1 MGFSQG
7 NHQKF
12 DVPLLP
18 LRDVVV
24 FPGTVMP
31 LFVGRSRSVAA
42 LDAAMK
48 QGKQIV
54 LLTQKT
60 SVENQDPTADDLY
73 DVGTL
78 ATILQMLRLPDDTI
92 KVLVEGQ
99 VRCRINQVQDNGEC
113 FVADIERIEDQPED
127 AACRINQV
135 QDNGE
140 CFVADIE
147 RIEDK
152 PEDAATV
159 QVLFNQVQTQ
169 FEAFAKMNR
178 KIPNEVVLSVK
189 EIKDANQLVDVV
201 AAHINLKLAQKQEVL
216 ALSGVQTRLEHL
228 LTVIEGEID
237 LNEVEGRIRKRV
249 KTQMERNQREYYL
262 NEQIK
267 AIQKEL
273 GNLDDS
279 GKDEFERFAER
290 IVESGMPEA
299 ATKQATAE
307 LKKLKSMPPMSA
319 EASVVRN
326 YLDWLL
332 DIPWKKR
339 TRVHRDLVK
348 AQELLNARHYGL
360 DKVKERILEYLAV
373 QSRVKHL
380 RGPILCLVGPPGVG
394 KTSLAQSIAE
404 ATHREYVRFS
414 LGGVRDEAEIRGH
427 RRTYLGAMPGKI
439 IQKLSKVKVKNPL
452 FLLDEIDKMARDVR
466 GDPASALLEVL
477 DPEQHKHFSDHYLDV
492 DYDLSEVMFVATS
505 NSMDIPAALLDRMEV
520 IRLSGYTEQ
529 EKHHIAQDHL
539 WAKQLEDHGLKT
551 SELVLTPAALTA
563 IIQTYTRE
571 AGVRSLDRELAKLAR
586 KAVKHIML
594 GEKHAPITIDVDDLE
609 AYLGVARYRFGLAD
623 TQNRIGQVTGLAWT
637 SVGGELLTLEAT
649 VMPGKGRLVRTG
661 KLGDVM
667 KESIEAA
674 MSVVR
679 ARGDQLGIVADYFE
693 KQDFHLHVP
702 EGATPKDGPSAG
714 IGICVALVSAATG
727 IPVRCTVAMTGE
739 ITLRGEVLP
748 IGGLKEK
755 LLAALRGGITTVLIP
770 HDNVRDLKDVPDEVK
785 NVLDIQPVRWIDEVL
800 ALSLERMPEPA
811 LACEMGVKTASDPE
825 SVTITH

>member
-1 MGFSQG
+1 MGFLQDE
-7 NHQKF
+7 QKKI
-12 DVPLLP
+12 DIPLLP

-48 QGKQIV
+48 QGKKIL

-60 SVENQDPTADDLY
+60 AIENQEPTAEDLY

-78 ATILQMLRLPDDTI
+78 AAILQMLRLPDDTI

-99 VRCRINQVQDNGEC
+99 VRCRIKQVLDNGDH
-113 FVADIERIEDQPED
+113 FVADIERIYEESGDTKEV
-127 AACRINQV
+127 AA
-135 QDNGE
+135 
-140 CFVADIE
+140 
-147 RIEDK
+147 
-152 PEDAATV
+152 
-159 QVLFNQVQTQ
+159 LFNQVQEQ
-169 FEAFAKMNR
+169 FESFGKINR

-189 EIKDANQLVDVV
+189 DIKDPNQLVDIV
-201 AAHINLKLAQKQEVL
+201 AAHLNLKLAQKQEIL
-216 ALSGVQTRLEHL
+216 ALSGVQKRLEHL
-228 LTVIEGEID
+228 LNIIEGEID
-237 LNEVEGRIRKRV
+237 LNEVDGRIRKRV

-290 IVESGMPEA
+290 IVESGMPEE

-326 YLDWLL
+326 YLEWLL

-339 TRVHRDLVK
+339 TRVHNDLVK
-348 AQELLNARHYGL
+348 AQALLNARHYGL
-360 DKVKERILEYLAV
+360 DKVKDRILEYLAV
-373 QSRVKHL
+373 QARVKHL

-394 KTSLAQSIAE
+394 KTSLARSIAE

-439 IQKLSKVKVKNPL
+439 IQKMSKVKVKNPL
-452 FLLDEIDKMARDVR
+452 FLLDEIDKMARDFR

-505 NSMDIPAALLDRMEV
+505 NSMDIPEALLDRMEV

-539 WAKQLEDHGLKT
+539 WAKQLEDHGLKE
-551 SELVLTPAALTA
+551 SELILTPAALTA

-594 GEKHAPITIDVDDLE
+594 TEKSTPITIDVDDIE
-609 AYLGVARYRFGLAD
+609 DYLGVARYRFGLAD
-623 TQNRIGQVTGLAWT
+623 TQNRVGQVTGLAWT

-649 VMPGKGRLVRTG
+649 VMAGKGRLVRTG

-674 MSVVR
+674 MSVLR
-679 ARGDQLGIVADYFE
+679 ARSDQFGIARDYFE
-693 KQDFHLHVP
+693 NQDFHLHVP

-714 IGICVALVSAATG
+714 IGICTALVSAATG
-727 IPVRCTVAMTGE
+727 IPVRCTLAMTGE

-770 HDNVRDLKDVPDEVK
+770 HDNVRDLKDIPDEVK
-785 NVLDIQPVRWIDEVL
+785 NVLNIRPVRWIDEVL
-800 ALSLERMPEPA
+800 SLALEYMPTA
-811 LACEMGVKTASDPE
+811 IQQVKAELD
-825 SVTITH
+825 

>member
-7 NHQKF
+7 NHKKF

-48 QGKQIV
+48 QGKQIL

-60 SVENQDPTADDLY
+60 SVENQDPAVDDLY

-99 VRCRINQVQDNGEC
+99 VRCRVNQVLDNGEH
-113 FVADIERIEDQPED
+113 FVADVERIDD
-127 AACRINQV
+127 LLDDV
-135 QDNGE
+135 
-140 CFVADIE
+140 
-147 RIEDK
+147 K
-152 PEDAATV
+152 TV
-159 QVLFNQVQTQ
+159 QALFNQVQSQ
-169 FEAFAKMNR
+169 FEAFAKINR

-189 EIKDANQLVDVV
+189 EIKDANQLVDIV
-201 AAHINLKLAQKQEVL
+201 AAHLNLKLAQKQEVL
-216 ALSGVQTRLEHL
+216 ALSGVQTRLEQL
-228 LTVIEGEID
+228 LTIIDGEID

-290 IVESGMPEA
+290 IVESGMPEDV
-299 ATKQATAE
+299 TKQATAE
-307 LKKLKSMPPMSA
+307 LKKLKAMPPMSA

-326 YLDWLL
+326 YLEWLL

-348 AQELLNARHYGL
+348 AQDLLNMRHYGL

-394 KTSLAQSIAE
+394 KTSLARSIAE

-439 IQKLSKVKVKNPL
+439 IQKMSKVKVKNPL
-452 FLLDEIDKMARDVR
+452 FLLDEIDKMARDFR
-466 GDPASALLEVL
+466 GDPAAALLEVL

-505 NSMDIPAALLDRMEV
+505 NSMDIPEALLDRMEV

-529 EKHHIAQDHL
+529 EKLHIAQDHL
-539 WAKQLEDHGLKT
+539 WAKQLEDHGLKM

-586 KAVKHIML
+586 KAVKQMML
-594 GEKHAPITIDVDDLE
+594 GEKTAPITIDADDLE

-679 ARGDQLGIVADYFE
+679 ARGDQFGILADYFE

-714 IGICVALVSAATG
+714 IGICTALVSAATG
-727 IPVRCTVAMTGE
+727 NPVRCAVAMTGE

-785 NVLDIQPVRWIDEVL
+785 NQLDIHPVRWIEEVL
-800 ALSLERMPEPA
+800 ALALERLPEPIVSA
-811 LACEMGVKTASDPE
+811 EITAKIGANQE
-825 SVTITH
+825 AAQITH